1 MSRPR
6 PGGCA
11 DCGGTRTQHAGDERC
26 WCTRCLAVPLARRCE
41 AYVDGHGADAGPL
54 ATPDTPA
61 SYVGA
66 QHPDTARRMAAE
78 TLPRTGTLRRAV
90 YDLVA
95 AAGHRGM
102 SDDDLEVAT
111 GRTHQS
117 VSGARNTL
125 ARDLLVV
132 DSGARRDN
140 RHGNPAIVWTTPEAA
155 QPVQEAF
162 GA

>member
-1 MSRPR
+1 MSSTPTAGR
-6 PGGCA
+6 CA
-11 DCGGTRTQHAGDERC
+11 DCGGTRTQHTGDERC
-26 WCTRCLAVPLARRCE
+26 WCVRCLAVPLARRCE
-41 AYVDGHGADAGPL
+41 AYVDGHGPL
-54 ATPDTPA
+54 ATPDTPTA
-61 SYVGA
+61 YVGGA
-66 QHPDTARRMAAE
+66 HPDTARRMAAA

-90 YDLVA
+90 YDLIVA
-95 AAGHRGM
+95 AGSRGM

-125 ARDLLVV
+125 AADALIV

-140 RHGNPAIVWTTPEAA
+140 RYSNPVIVWTTPEAA
-155 QPVQEAF
+155 RPVQEAF